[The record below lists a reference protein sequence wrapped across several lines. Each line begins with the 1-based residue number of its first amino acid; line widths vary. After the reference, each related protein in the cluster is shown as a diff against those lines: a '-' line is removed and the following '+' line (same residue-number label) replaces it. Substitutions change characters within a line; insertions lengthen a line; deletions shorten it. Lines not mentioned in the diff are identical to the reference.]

1 MQEIRYSVQNKF
13 EFMSELREQVA
24 GYFERNHLSENGSF
38 KLVLKTIF
46 MFALFLTPYFLLLF
60 GVINSLYG
68 VFIGYVTIGLG
79 QAGVGMAVM
88 HDANHR
94 SYSKN
99 QIINR
104 WMSKSLY
111 LLGGFPATWQY
122 QHNTMHH
129 GYTNIDGKDE
139 DINPG
144 PVLRLSPHKP
154 LLKIHKYQHL
164 YAWFL
169 YGLMTL
175 LWITVKDFKQLY
187 RYHKNNVPLSGKYS
201 FRQMLMTLIFSKMLY
216 YIAFIVVPIIIL
228 PFAWYW
234 IVIAF
239 LIMHFVSG
247 FILSVIFQTAHV
259 IPTSEYPLPD
269 ENGDME
275 NNWAVHQLYT
285 TSDFAPKNK
294 ILGWFIGGL
303 NCQVEHHLFPNISHV
318 HYHKISDIVKKIARK
333 YGLPYH
339 AQRSFLKA
347 LIQHGK
353 MLNKLGLDLYI

>member
-1 MQEIRYSVQNKF
+1 MIIRYSVQNKP

-24 GYFERNHLSENGSF
+24 GYFEKNNLSENGNF
-38 KLVLKTIF
+38 NLVLKTIF
-46 MFALFLTPYFLLLF
+46 MFAVFLTPYFLLLF
-60 GVINSLYG
+60 GVINSLLG
-68 VFIGYVTIGLG
+68 VFISYAIIGLG

-99 QIINR
+99 QKVNK
-104 WMSKSLY
+104 WLSKSLY

-144 PVLRLSPHKP
+144 PVLRISPHKP
-154 LLKIHKYQHL
+154 LLKVHQYQHI

-169 YGLMTL
+169 YGLMTM

-187 RYHKNNVPLSGKYS
+187 RYKKGKVPLSGKFTYT
-201 FRQMLMTLIFSKMLY
+201 QMLITLIFSKLLY
-216 YIAFIVVPIIIL
+216 YIAFMIVPILVL

-234 IVIAF
+234 IILAF
-239 LIMHFVSG
+239 FVMHFVSG
-247 FILSVIFQTAHV
+247 LLLSVIFQSAHV
-259 IPTSEYPLPD
+259 VPTSDYPLPD
-269 ENGDME
+269 ENGNMK
-275 NNWAVHQLYT
+275 NNWAIHQLYT
-285 TSDFAPKNK
+285 TSDFAPKSK
-294 ILGWFIGGL
+294 VLGWFIGGL

-318 HYHKISDIVKKIARK
+318 HYHNISDIVKKTAQK
-333 YGLPYH
+333 YDLPYY
-339 AQRSFLKA
+339 AQDSFLKA
-347 LIQHGK
+347 LIYHGK
-353 MLNKLGLDLYI
+353 MLKKLGLDISI